1 MWRLVH
7 KITRLLIAAFF
18 AAIMFITRFFV
29 PVPFDRLLI
38 VVDAVLLALASLF
51 VKKFGATYVGAVG
64 GVLVGLLLPSF
75 LPFSIIF
82 MFLYGV
88 IVDGF
93 IFLLRVDASERGV
106 NRNRLVAAM
115 AFGTLVIALLSYYS
129 SEVLMVIPP
138 FLMIDMIV
146 LFMGPASGI
155 SAGYAAAYL
164 WNKYLKAMT
173 I

>member
-1 MWRLVH
+1 M
-7 KITRLLIAAFF
+7 
-18 AAIMFITRFFV
+18 

-38 VVDAVLLALASLF
+38 AVDAVLLALAALF
-51 VKKFGATYVGAVG
+51 VKTFGATYVGAVG

-88 IVDGF
+88 IVDEF
-93 IFLLRVDASERGV
+93 IFLFRVDASGLGV

-115 AFGTLVIALLSYYS
+115 AIATLLIAVLSYYATT
-129 SEVLMVIPP
+129 VLGLIPSY
-138 FLMIDMIV
+138 LSIDILV
-146 LFMGPASGI
+146 LFMGPASGV

-164 WNKYLKAMT
+164 WNKYLKAM
-173 I
+173 IVS